1 MNKIDIS
8 IKKGKVLDSKR
19 RVIRICI
26 HLEYEQISY
35 ELESKWIS
43 ELTEQIKQAELTLA
57 KNETPN
63 ILYR

>member
-8 IKKGKVLDSKR
+8 IKKGKLLDSKR
-19 RVIRICI
+19 RVIRISI
-26 HLEYEQISY
+26 HLEYEQIIY

-43 ELTEQIKQAELTLA
+43 DLKEQIKQAELTLA
-57 KNETPN
+57 ENETPI